1 MDAVRRRHRARRVF
15 LGSALTVGALAAS
28 LLIGALFVAPAL
40 RTPASVATSANT
52 RPVVRFK
59 FSAPLAEQLALVGDF
74 KSGDA
79 RATPMTRDT
88 ATGAWEVSIT
98 LPEGRYL
105 YAFVADGKQW
115 LPDPEAPLASADDF
129 ARQNSVLVVT
139 LIPFPR
145 QRNEHTSS
153 TANAGG
159 TSARQ
164 SHRSSSRTRPPRSR
178 RVARRRR
185 RPP

>member
-1 MDAVRRRHRARRVF
+1 MMRHDGDFDLDETMPAAVAAAVAQLPAPARPSPQEVRRIMDAVRRRHRARAFR
-15 LGSALTVGALAAS
+15 GAALTVGAIAAS
-28 LLIGALFVAPAL
+28 LLIGVLFVAPVVRA
-40 RTPASVATSANT
+40 PASVATSAGT

-59 FSAPLAEQLALVGDF
+59 LRAPLAKQLALVGDF
-74 KSGDA
+74 NSWDS

-115 LPDPEAPLASADDF
+115 LPDPEAPLASPDDF

-139 LIPFPR
+139 PHPV
-145 QRNEHTSS
+145 
-153 TANAGG
+153 
-159 TSARQ
+159 SAAAQ
-164 SHRSSSRTRPPRSR
+164 
-178 RVARRRR
+178 
-185 RPP
+185 